1 MSPSNKDKK
10 TSKKD
15 SNPSNA
21 LTVFIAITVAY
32 IIFEHYLKYYTET
45 DMNDN
50 IYLFGYLATIF
61 VVEFG
66 INLSITKSVCR
77 EYQGAAAFSATI
89 LPWILIFGSFVLL
102 LSIMPGWLAPFSNTF
117 GYSAALMYGLN
128 GTLNKIFLSTKN
140 ETITKHDPLFEAI
153 SHIYSDR
160 SLLINELTPENFVNF
175 WKNMKGT
182 FKENVVGN
190 SKLYKELKSMV
201 GLKYSVAKLIWY
213 ILIGVLVTSISYNS
227 LLDTTCIVRAST
239 VKDRDEYELKLAAEQ
254 ANAENQPTKRE
265 YKTK

>member
-89 LPWILIFGSFVLL
+89 LPWGLVFGTFVLL

-140 ETITKHDPLFEAI
+140 ETITKHDPLYEAI

-160 SLLINELTPENFVNF
+160 SLLINELTPENFEIF
-175 WKNMKGT
+175 WKNMRGT
-182 FKENVVGN
+182 FKENVFDN
-190 SKLYKELKSMV
+190 TKLYNELKSMV

-254 ANAENQPTKRE
+254 AKAENQPTKRE